1 MSRGS
6 HTHLSLC
13 ISSVYDNSYKGNSLM
28 TSDEIILH
36 HNVFIV
42 LGSYLMQTQT
52 KPDYVLACFQ
62 SDLDA
67 SS

>member
-13 ISSVYDNSYKGNSLM
+13 IKTVYDNSSKGNPLM
-28 TSDEIILH
+28 PSDEILH
-36 HNVFIV
+36 HNVLILF
-42 LGSYLMQTQT
+42 GSCLMQTKM
-52 KPDYVLACFQ
+52 KPDYVLAFYQ